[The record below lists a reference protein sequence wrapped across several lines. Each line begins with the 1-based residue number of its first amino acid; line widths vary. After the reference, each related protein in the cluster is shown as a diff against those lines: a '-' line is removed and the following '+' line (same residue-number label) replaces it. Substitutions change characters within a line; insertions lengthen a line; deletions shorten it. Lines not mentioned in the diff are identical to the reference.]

1 MIRSFTISKN
11 KRTSQV
17 KLVEVMAFVIAITAM
32 ITSST
37 TSVFSTVEDDGW
49 VEGEDDSQGE
59 ISSQEEL
66 EEAYEGTQ
74 WEDNIGPNEFEEAT
88 NNDEDDNNDDNG
100 DDEQQLFTC
109 SDGSTVTGDEECPST
124 GPNPYCDTE
133 KGKAAPVCHD
143 RKDYDQDTGLYPC
156 NDGTNKVDWRD
167 CKDAT
172 EKNVNNDD
180 DDNTKT
186 FQTTTTTSNSAE
198 ESSCRLDGSADGI
211 QQAFD
216 SIKYQACG
224 LYTNGQKAYS
234 PGFITGCTQVGN
246 TQLIC
251 QALVDS
257 SILNAKIQPTQ
268 TQTPTVTQPTQTTR
282 SATVDAN
289 NCRSTGFEDG
299 MNSGFNVNTWVNCG
313 GADQSM
319 YYDGFVSGCTYYDA
333 FPVDYCKNWADGAI
347 K

>member
-1 MIRSFTISKN
+1 MNNIQKASFYSFIA
-11 KRTSQV
+11 
-17 KLVEVMAFVIAITAM
+17 VMAITM
-32 ITSST
+32 ITSNQLSIYASPIT
-37 TSVFSTVEDDGW
+37 EDDGYTYPDDASEEEKEEIDEREQEAW
-49 VEGEDDSQGE
+49 EDAGRPGE
-59 ISSQEEL
+59 I
-66 EEAYEGTQ
+66 
-74 WEDNIGPNEFEEAT
+74 D
-88 NNDEDDNNDDNG
+88 DDDNSDNG
-100 DDEQQLFTC
+100 DNEQIFTC
-109 SDGSTVTGDEECPST
+109 SDGSTVTEDEECPST

-180 DDNTKT
+180 DDDSTKT
-186 FQTTTTTSNSAE
+186 FQTTMTTSNSAE

-234 PGFITGCTQVGN
+234 DGFITGCTQVGN

-257 SILNAKIQPTQ
+257 SILNAEIQPTQ
-268 TQTPTVTQPTQTTR
+268 TQTQTVTQPTQTIL

-289 NCRSTGFEDG
+289 DCRTSGFEDG
-299 MNSGFNVNTWVNCG
+299 KNNGLFNVNTWIHCD
-313 GADQSM
+313 ADQWM
-319 YYDGFVSGCTYYDA
+319 YYEGFVSGCTYYDA